1 MITLEDFIAGLL
13 ASANQASTASSVS
26 TLALAEQYLAHPT
39 LKHFPIPQSH
49 IEALEFNTRFAFAE
63 YTAPVT
69 ATSADAQTLVDAS
82 QDLIAGI
89 PQTQGFESFFA
100 HSPILEKIWALRAH
114 HVGESLMRRL
124 AGATFANK
132 AEVPVAIAEQ
142 IGRALVNHLQEY
154 HRHAAAVQT
163 GDAAAP
169 AVAATQP
176 DVGLSE
182 MQQQWLS
189 AEAQKI
195 ANAHPLAAATRA
207 SPMAGFGMLVAHSE
221 TAGLPPETLSTLT
234 VRIGVGYRKWVTVD
248 VDGQPFRKLET
259 Y

>member
-1 MITLEDFIAGLL
+1 
-13 ASANQASTASSVS
+13 VS
-26 TLALAEQYLAHPT
+26 TLEMAERYLAHPA
-39 LKHFPIPQSH
+39 LKHFPIPHSH
-49 IEALEFNTRFAFAE
+49 IESLEFNTRFAFAE

-69 ATSADAQTLVDAS
+69 ATTADAQKLVDAS

-89 PQTQGFESFFA
+89 PQTKGFESFFA

-114 HVGESLMRRL
+114 HVGESLLRRI
-124 AGATFANK
+124 AGATFASK
-132 AEVPVAIAEQ
+132 AEVPLAIAEQ
-142 IGRALVNHLQEY
+142 IGHALVNHLQEY
-154 HRHAAAVQT
+154 HRHAAATQT
-163 GDAAAP
+163 GDAVPP
-169 AVAATQP
+169 AAATQP
-176 DVGLSE
+176 DVALSQ

-195 ANAHPLAAATRA
+195 ANAHPLAAETRA

-221 TAGLPPETLSTLT
+221 TTGIPPEMLSTMT